1 MASVRKDIRG
11 LDAEVKEKE
20 REWNLLIREKRKM
33 EMCYTKLKSKTLGAA
48 VEEKQAAKNQQL
60 QLVSPQQQQ
69 SQPSSRIVAT
79 EVMITWKI
87 FCSFPLQHILVQY
100 NPICLTSPNLNWTY
114 ITVPYQANKMG
125 LDITNDF
132 KH

>member
-1 MASVRKDIRG
+1 LSTTDGVPESLPDVGDVHVLDQLMASVRKDIRG

-79 EVMITWKI
+79 EVMIT
-87 FCSFPLQHILVQY
+87 
-100 NPICLTSPNLNWTY
+100 
-114 ITVPYQANKMG
+114 
-125 LDITNDF
+125 
-132 KH
+132 